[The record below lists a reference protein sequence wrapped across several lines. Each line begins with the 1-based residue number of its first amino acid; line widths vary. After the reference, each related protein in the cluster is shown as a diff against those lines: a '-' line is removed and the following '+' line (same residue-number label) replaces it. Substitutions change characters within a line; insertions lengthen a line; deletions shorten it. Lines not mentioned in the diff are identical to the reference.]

1 MANNSRRSAVKPAT
15 IHDQKL
21 ERGTGG
27 ELHQIAAGDIP
38 ALTTA
43 QGGPVS
49 DDQNS
54 LKIGERGPKLSNGS
68 RAIAHTN
75 FKLTWSRKYEPD
87 GAGGCT
93 LAAARPNL
101 TIIYTLPEPAQKLP
115 AQVQR
120 QWAAFIAGM
129 REHEKLHGVFIKEM
143 VEAIEAYSVG
153 LKVADD
159 PGCKKIRQVLTKRLG
174 ELSQAQ
180 RQRSRDF
187 DRAEMGEAGPI
198 RRLILAL
205 VNGA

>member
-1 MANNSRRSAVKPAT
+1 MVERLSPLEPVYRPGSHGHFEDGVGVKLFETRPGSIVQLAAWPGMEK
-15 IHDQKL
+15 QV
-21 ERGTGG
+21 
-27 ELHQIAAGDIP
+27 IAAIRAVTGL
-38 ALTTA
+38 AL
-43 QGGPVS
+43 
-49 DDQNS
+49 
-54 LKIGERGPKLSNGS
+54 
-68 RAIAHTN
+68 
-75 FKLTWSRKYEPD
+75 PD